1 MLLTIMSSIAQEES
15 RSISE
20 NVSWGVQRRFEEGK
34 YSVGYSTFLGYD
46 KGKDGKLV
54 INPEQA
60 KTVRYIF
67 TRFLEGKIHYSI
79 AKELMEKGMRTG
91 AGNAKWSTEGVVRIL
106 QNEKYCGNAI
116 LQKTY
121 KRDLLSRRVANN
133 GEVRKYLLENGH
145 EAIITWESS
154 RWCSRS
160 WKPEGRRTGSILQSL
175 YLLQSLSAVT
185 AAVSTAPKSGTPQS
199 STAVWYGSATTS
211 SRLMRSVPLPISG
224 KV

>member
-67 TRFLEGKIHYSI
+67 TRFLEGKTPYSI
-79 AKELMEKGMRTG
+79 AKELMEMGMKTG
-91 AGNAKWSTEGVVRIL
+91 A
-106 QNEKYCGNAI
+106 
-116 LQKTY
+116 
-121 KRDLLSRRVANN
+121 
-133 GEVRKYLLENGH
+133 
-145 EAIITWESS
+145 
-154 RWCSRS
+154 
-160 WKPEGRRTGSILQSL
+160 
-175 YLLQSLSAVT
+175 
-185 AAVSTAPKSGTPQS
+185 
-199 STAVWYGSATTS
+199 
-211 SRLMRSVPLPISG
+211 
-224 KV
+224 